1 LNIFLFGIVICVGLA
16 FLLIGM
22 HRRRTRKRLELDRH
36 IISPETLHE
45 ALTSNKDLL
54 VVDVRQPLDLLAV
67 SETIPGS
74 TRIPPKEVQANPS
87 LIPSNRDV
95 VIYCTCP
102 GDETSRH
109 VLTLALANQL
119 SRIKL
124 LKGGLAAWKAKG
136 YPVDPYRESFH
147 LDVRS

>member
-1 LNIFLFGIVICVGLA
+1 MYLFWIVVFVVLA
-16 FLLIGM
+16 CLLIGSRM
-22 HRRRTRKRLELDRH
+22 RRTRKRRELESH
-36 IISPETLHE
+36 IISPEALHDS
-45 ALTSNKDLL
+45 LTANKDLL
-54 VVDVRQPLDLLAV
+54 ILDVRQPLDLLAV

-74 TRIPPKEVQANPS
+74 TRIPPKEVLANPS
-87 LIPSNRDV
+87 LIPSNKDV

-109 VLTLALANQL
+109 VLSLALANHL

-147 LDVRS
+147 LDVRT

>member
-1 LNIFLFGIVICVGLA
+1 MNMYLFGIAIFVVLACVLVGSY
-16 FLLIGM
+16 M
-22 HRRRTRKRLELDRH
+22 KRTRKRRELESH
-36 IISPETLHE
+36 IISPEALHE
-45 ALTSNKDLL
+45 SLTSNKDLL
-54 VVDVRQPLDLLAV
+54 VFDVRQPLDLLAV

-74 TRIPPKEVQANPS
+74 TRIPPKEVLQNPS
-87 LIPSNRDV
+87 LIPANRDV

-109 VLTLALANQL
+109 VLSIALANQL

-147 LDVRS
+147 LDVRT

>member
-1 LNIFLFGIVICVGLA
+1 MNIFLFGIVICVVVAGLV
-16 FLLIGM
+16 FGI
-22 HRRRTRKRLELDRH
+22 HRRKTRERLELERH
-36 IISPETLHE
+36 IISPEVLHE

-54 VVDVRQPLDLLAV
+54 VLDVRQPLDLLAV

-74 TRIPPKEVQANPS
+74 TRIPPKEVLEKPS

-109 VLTLALANQL
+109 VLRLALTNQL

-147 LDVRS
+147 LDVRT